1 MKLIAGDRENENE
14 NNEIFKLCQN
24 NLNLLPD
31 KVQLKCMLPYKS
43 SAATK
48 GDFVSY
54 YVHKFLAF

>member
-1 MKLIAGDRENENE
+1 MKLIAGDRENE

-31 KVQLKCMLPYKS
+31 KVQLKCMLPYTS

-54 YVHKFLAF
+54 YHVHKFLAF